1 MVTYLRWLKL
11 RSRCLTRQE
20 LPWLRWSGMDNGH
33 LLVKVIEADGQ
44 ADVWPDRSYP
54 DSDGQGWTMVTYLRW
69 LKLRSRCLT
78 RQELP
83 WLRWSGMDNG
93 HLLEVIE
100 AEVKMFDQTGVTLT
114 QMVRDGQWSLTW
126 GDWSW
131 GQDVWPDRSYPDSD
145 GQGWPD
151 RRTMVTYLRWLKLR
165 SRCLTRQELPWLRW
179 SGMDNG
185 HLLEVIE
192 AEVKM
197 FDQTGVTLT
206 QMVRDGQWSL
216 TWGDWS
222 WGQDVWPDR
231 SYPDSDGQGWTMVT
245 YLRWLKLRSRC
256 LTRQELPWLR
266 WSGMDNGHLL
276 EVIEAEVKMFDQ
288 TGVTLTQMVRDG
300 QWSLTWGDW
309 SWGQDVWPDRSY
321 PDSDGQ
327 GWTMVTYLRW
337 LKLRSRCLT
346 RQELPWLRWSGMD
359 NGHLLEVIEAEV
371 KMFDQ
376 TGVTLTQ
383 MVRDGQWSL
392 TWGDWS
398 WGQDVW
404 PDRSYPDSDGQG
416 WTMVTYLRWLKL
428 RSRCL
433 TRQELPWLRW
443 SGMDN
448 GHLLEVIEAEVKM
461 FEPDRSYPDSDGQG
475 WTMVTYLRWLKLRSR
490 CLTRQELPWLRWSGM
505 DNGHLLEV
513 IEAEVKMFDQTG
525 VTLTQM
531 VRDGQ
536 WSLTWGDWSWGQDV
550 WPDRMFDQTGVT
562 LTQMVRDGQWSLTW
576 GDWSWGQDVWPDRS
590 YPDSDGQGWTM
601 VTYLRWLKLRSR
613 CLTRQELPW
622 LRWSGMD
629 NGHLLEVIEAEVKMF
644 DQTGVTL
651 TQMVRDGQWSLTWGD
666 WSWGQ
671 DVWPDRS
678 YPDSDGQGWTM
689 VTYLRWLKLKLRSRC
704 LTRQELPWLRWS
716 GMDNGHLLEVI
727 EAEVKMFDQTGV
739 TLTQMVRDGQ
749 WSLTWSW
756 GQDVWPDRSYPDSDG
771 QGWTMVTYLRWL
783 KLRSRCLTRQ
793 ELPWLRW
800 SGMDNGYLLE
810 VIEAEVKM
818 FDQTGVTLTQMVRDG
833 QWSLTW
839 GDWSWGQDVWP
850 DRSYPDSDG
859 QGWTMVTYLRWLKLR
874 SRCLTRQEL
883 PWLRW
888 SGMDNGHLLEV
899 IEAEVMVID
908 SWGQDVLS

>member
-1 MVTYLRWLKL
+1 
-11 RSRCLTRQE
+11 
-20 LPWLRWSGMDNGH
+20 
-33 LLVKVIEADGQ
+33 
-44 ADVWPDRSYP
+44 
-54 DSDGQGWTMVTYLRW
+54 MVTYLRW

-93 HLLEVIE
+93 HLLEVTEAEVKMFNQTGVTLRWSGMDNGHLLEVTE

-131 GQDVWPDRSYPDSD
+131 GQDVWPDMS
-145 GQGWPD
+145 
-151 RRTMVTYLRWLKLR
+151 
-165 SRCLTRQELPWLRW
+165 
-179 SGMDNG
+179 
-185 HLLEVIE
+185 
-192 AEVKM
+192 
-197 FDQTGVTLT
+197 TLT

-321 PDSDGQ
+321 PDLDGQ
-327 GWTMVTYLRW
+327 GWTMVTYLVIEAEVKMFDQTWVTLTQMVRDGQWSLTWGDWSWGQGVWQTGVTLTQMVRDGQWTLTWGDWSWGQDVWPDMSYLPWLRWSGMDNGHLLEVIEAEVKVFDLPWDRVTLTQMMVTYLRW

-383 MVRDGQWSL
+383 MVRDNGHLLEEMEW
-392 TWGDWS
+392 
-398 WGQDVW
+398 
-404 PDRSYPDSDGQG
+404 DSDGQG
-416 WTMVTYLRWLKL
+416 WFNQTGVTLRWLK
-428 RSRCL
+428 
-433 TRQELPWLRW
+433 Q
-443 SGMDN
+443 
-448 GHLLEVIEAEVKM
+448 
-461 FEPDRSYPDSDGQG
+461 
-475 WTMVTYLRWLKLRSR
+475 
-490 CLTRQELPWLRWSGM
+490 
-505 DNGHLLEV
+505 
-513 IEAEVKMFDQTG
+513 VKMFDQTG

-550 WPDRMFDQTGVT
+550 WPDRVTMTQMVRDGVT
-562 LTQMVRDGQWSLTW
+562 LTRQMDGQWSLTW

-644 DQTGVTL
+644 DQTWVTL
-651 TQMVRDGQWSLTWGD
+651 TQMVRDGQWTLTWGD

-689 VTYLRWLKLKLRSRC
+689 VTCLRWLKLRSRC

-749 WSLTWSW
+749 WSLTW
-756 GQDVWPDRSYPDSDG
+756 
-771 QGWTMVTYLRWL
+771 
-783 KLRSRCLTRQ
+783 
-793 ELPWLRW
+793 
-800 SGMDNGYLLE
+800 
-810 VIEAEVKM
+810 
-818 FDQTGVTLTQMVRDG
+818 
-833 QWSLTW
+833 

-850 DRSYPDSDG
+850 DRSYPDLDG

-899 IEAEVMVID
+899 IEAEVKMFDQTGVT
-908 SWGQDVLS
+908 LT